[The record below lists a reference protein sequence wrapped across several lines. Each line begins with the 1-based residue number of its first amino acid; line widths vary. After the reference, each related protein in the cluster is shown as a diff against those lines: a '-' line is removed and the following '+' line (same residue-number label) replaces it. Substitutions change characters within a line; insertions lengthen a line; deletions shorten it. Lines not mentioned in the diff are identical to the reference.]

1 MEYLHTSLKIFLQ
14 ICSIKLKI
22 INYVTVCKIRF
33 FSEFKKP
40 SKFRAVQIYSFRG
53 IGNLNFIFSP
63 VLKTDSMKPK
73 YKSDKSILLSVF
85 T

>member
-1 MEYLHTSLKIFLQ
+1 M
-14 ICSIKLKI
+14 
-22 INYVTVCKIRF
+22 

-63 VLKTDSMKPK
+63 VLKSGTMKPK

-85 T
+85 LYPKPPLILFILVSNLVSSQVER

>member
-1 MEYLHTSLKIFLQ
+1 M
-14 ICSIKLKI
+14 
-22 INYVTVCKIRF
+22 TVCKIRF

-63 VLKTDSMKPK
+63 VLKKGNKKKKKKTGTMKPK
-73 YKSDKSILLSVF
+73 YKSDKSIFLSVF